1 MRIANQPDFTPI
13 THSRCEGHG
22 FDPPRLH
29 HPTRQTIKPPV
40 PPPDLARDH
49 GAPGRRIRRGGLP
62 ERPPRRASQR
72 RRSVN
77 SNKKTAT
84 INCLHDC
91 MLLHLQ
97 QISSILSLDSCAHL
111 QQKLDLN
118 CVLARVGRWLSE
130 PSQSGSVQCQRGK
143 FKIVIKPARGVTCSR
158 LPGQPGA
165 GSAAR
170 PAGSAERCP
179 CFRG

>member
-1 MRIANQPDFTPI
+1 MKPDGQQRNARSSKKMKPNVGLDKRLGCI
-13 THSRCEGHG
+13 TLQAVSSAEG

-40 PPPDLARDH
+40 PPPGLSRDH

-97 QISSILSLDSCAHL
+97 QISSTLSLDSCAHL

-130 PSQSGSVQCQRGK
+130 PS
-143 FKIVIKPARGVTCSR
+143 
-158 LPGQPGA
+158 
-165 GSAAR
+165 
-170 PAGSAERCP
+170 
-179 CFRG
+179 